1 MSVSLSQY
9 WAQLDALGYLVAY
22 SLLLMSLLSWYLI
35 LSKAWF
41 MKRTRKSARYL
52 PAFWLAPN
60 LEQGSQELKDL
71 DKENVF
77 SGLLQHAQGAHAQ
90 HQGSANLSS
99 YSAFEDVLTRV
110 LRTEMNAVTVRLESG
125 LTLLASIGATAPFV
139 GLLGTVWGIYH
150 ALSSISGAAAV
161 QLDLIAGPVGE
172 ALVMTALGLIVAI
185 PAVLAFNAF
194 NRINRI
200 TFAELDGFAYDLNAH
215 FSKLALEGSKPNSKT
230 SPISGSAN

>member
-9 WAQLDALGYLVAY
+9 WAQLDALGYAVAY
-22 SLLLMSLLSWYLI
+22 ALLLMSLLSWYLI
-35 LSKAWF
+35 LSKAWVNF
-41 MKRTRKSARYL
+41 RVRKSARYL
-52 PAFWLAPN
+52 PAFWLAPD
-60 LEQGSQELKDL
+60 LAQARHELKQI
-71 DKENVF
+71 DKESVF
-77 SGLLQHAQGAHAQ
+77 ASLVEQAQGAQTHYQ
-90 HQGSANLSS
+90 SSENLSNH
-99 YSAFEDVLTRV
+99 SAFNDVLTRV

-150 ALSSISGAAAV
+150 ALGSVSGNGAV

-215 FSKLALEGSKPNSKT
+215 FSAIKLPSSRN
-230 SPISGSAN
+230 